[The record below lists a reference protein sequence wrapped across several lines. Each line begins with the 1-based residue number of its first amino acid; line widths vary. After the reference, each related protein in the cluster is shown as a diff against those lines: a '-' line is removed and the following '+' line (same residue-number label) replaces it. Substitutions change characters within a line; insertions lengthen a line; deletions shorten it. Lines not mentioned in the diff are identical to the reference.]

1 MDQVSGDSYDRPS
14 PWERPALTSGI
25 LLVVI
30 QLAGLAFFITSVA
43 PKMPP
48 VDAPA
53 AQAATFYAQHGS
65 LITTNNFLF
74 MLQTPFLL
82 LFLAGLYG
90 VLRRVEGGSGTLAVA
105 ALASGVAMGV
115 ILAMGWLIS
124 GLGVGIATNRGDAAT
139 IKALDGLSPLSLALS
154 TLPRALLLAAT
165 SLVLLRSQLVPR
177 WIGGAGFVLVFVSL
191 VGATTLVA
199 GAMFPV
205 LALGSLLFELWTLA
219 LSVALLRHTRAV
231 AQPTSRVALV

>member
-1 MDQVSGDSYDRPS
+1 MDQMSGDSYDRPS
-14 PWERPALTSGI
+14 PWERPALGSGI
-25 LLVVI
+25 LLVVL

-53 AQAATFYAQHGS
+53 AQAAAFYTQHGG

-82 LFLAGLYG
+82 LFLAGLNG
-90 VLRRVEGGSGTLAVA
+90 VLRRVEGGSGALAVA
-105 ALASGVAMGV
+105 ALGSGVAMGV
-115 ILAMGWLIS
+115 ILALGWLIS
-124 GLGVGIATNRGDAAT
+124 GLGVGIAANGGDAAT
-139 IKALDGLSPLSLALS
+139 IKALDGMSPLSLALS

-165 SLVLLRSQLVPR
+165 SLVLLRSQFAPR
-177 WIGGAGFVLVFVSL
+177 WIGWAGLALVLISV
-191 VGATTLVA
+191 VGATTLII

-219 LSVALLRHTRAV
+219 LSIALLRHTGAV
-231 AQPTSRVALV
+231 AQAASRTALA